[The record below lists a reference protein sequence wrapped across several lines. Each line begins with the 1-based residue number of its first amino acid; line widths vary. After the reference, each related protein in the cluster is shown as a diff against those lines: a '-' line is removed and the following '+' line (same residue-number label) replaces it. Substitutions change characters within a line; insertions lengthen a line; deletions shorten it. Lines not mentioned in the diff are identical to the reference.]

1 MVEIIT
7 TVVTVLTIA
16 PIVLGFLLGLLRG
29 RNRSILR
36 FVLVIGCAVA
46 AFFVKDA
53 IVPIVLKLNINGE
66 TVEQMVMGIINES
79 GQIPAALN
87 ALVLGVV
94 KVIIGLVVFLVL
106 FIVLQLLTWLIVF
119 PILKIF
125 VRKGA
130 KKGALFGGIVG
141 IIQGVVVAFVLC
153 APVTGAVTTIN
164 KVAKMEIGGKTV
176 AEQLELPEF
185 DSYINSTFGQVYSST
200 GSWFFDAIT
209 TYTDEE
215 GKEITLD
222 STVQAADTGVKV
234 LQEVNKIQETIK
246 ELNNPESE
254 KSQADSL
261 RDIAASL
268 SNMGTAISETSDGG
282 KEVLQQLITSVGE
295 MVDQGSGEG
304 SSVGSE
310 TSNKVNEA
318 LSKLD
323 IETIDLESMSNAISG
338 IADYVDKA
346 QGVTEEVPEQAKEDI
361 VNALVDHKD
370 LVGALVEGDGPLV
383 TLADEDVAD
392 FEEEINKRSELTE
405 DEKNQ
410 ILQLLGR

>member
-36 FVLVIGCAVA
+36 FILVIGCAVA
-46 AFFVKDA
+46 AFFIKDA
-53 IVPIVLKLNINGE
+53 LVPVVLKININGE
-66 TVEQMVMGIINES
+66 TVEQMVIGIVNES

-87 ALVLGVV
+87 TLVLGVV

-130 KKGALFGGIVG
+130 KKGVLFGGIVG

-153 APVTGAVTTIN
+153 APVTGAVATIN

-185 DSYINSTFGQVYSST
+185 DSYINSTFGQIYSST

-209 TYTDEE
+209 TYTDED
-215 GKEITLD
+215 GNEITLD
-222 STVQAADTGVKV
+222 STVQAADTGAKV
-234 LQEVNKIQETIK
+234 LEEVTKIQETLK
-246 ELNNPESE
+246 DLTNPDSD

-268 SNMGTAISETSDGG
+268 STMGTAISETSDGG

-295 MVDQGSGEG
+295 MVEQGGQEG
-304 SSVGSE
+304 GASSE
-310 TSNKVNEA
+310 ATDKINQA
-318 LSKLD
+318 LSKIDVQTL
-323 IETIDLESMSNAISG
+323 DLESMATAISG

-346 QGVTEEVPEQAKEDI
+346 QGVTEEVPEGAKEDI
-361 VNALVDHKD
+361 VDALVTNKD
-370 LVGALVEGDGPLV
+370 FVDMLVEGDEPLV
-383 TLADEDVAD
+383 TLTDEDAAD

-405 DEKNQ
+405 EEKQ
-410 ILQLLGR
+410 KILKLLGR